1 MSKDLTRDTEAARQ
15 DSGPINGV
23 AVAIVTDNRDPDGL
37 ARVRVRFPWHSR
49 PEESYWARLATPM
62 TGNNYGTFF
71 LPDVND
77 EVLVAFE
84 RGDLRFPCVVGS
96 LWNGNHKPPVT
107 NADGR
112 NDIRTIRTR
121 KGHALRFDDGVK
133 SGGVRLEL
141 NDGKAI
147 TIDDSGITIDAGNG
161 NRIVIGSASGATTI
175 DAASSLRIRAPQ
187 IAIEASGTLDI
198 RAGGTLTLRGSLVAI
213 N

>member
-1 MSKDLTRDTEAARQ
+1 MSTKIPRDSEAARL
-15 DSGPINGV
+15 DGGPINGV
-23 AVAIVTDNRDPDGL
+23 AVAIVRDNRDPNGQ
-37 ARVRVRFPWHSR
+37 ARVRVSFPWHAQ
-49 PEESYWARLATPM
+49 PEEAYWARLATPM
-62 TGNNYGTFF
+62 TGKGFGTFF

-84 RGDLRFPCVVGS
+84 RGDIRSPYVVGS
-96 LWNGNHKPPVT
+96 LWNGDHKPPET

-121 KGHALRFDDGVK
+121 KGHSLRFDDGAK
-133 SGGVRLEL
+133 GRVRLEL

-147 TIDDSGITIDAGNG
+147 TMDEAGITIDAENG
-161 NRIVIGSASGATTI
+161 NRIVIDSASGATTI

-187 IAIEASGTLDI
+187 IAIDASGSLDI
-198 RAGGTLTLRGSLVAI
+198 RAAGTLTLRGALVLI

>member
-1 MSKDLTRDTEAARQ
+1 MSTDA
-15 DSGPINGV
+15 INGV
-23 AVAIVTDNRDPDGL
+23 ATAIVRDNRDPDGL
-37 ARVRVRFPWHSR
+37 ARVRVSFPWHSR

-62 TGNNYGTFF
+62 TGKGYGAYF
-71 LPDVND
+71 LPEVND

-84 RGDLRFPCVVGS
+84 RGDLRFPYVVGS
-96 LWNGNHKPPVT
+96 LWNGNDKPPVT

-121 KGHALRFDDGVK
+121 KGHALRFEDGAK
-133 SGGVRLEL
+133 GRLRLEL

-147 TIDDSGITIDAGNG
+147 TIDEGAITIDAGNG
-161 NRIVIGSASGATTI
+161 NRIVISSASGATTI
-175 DAASSLRIRAPQ
+175 EAASTLRIHAPQ

-198 RAGGTLTLRGSLVAI
+198 KAGGVLKMQGSLVAI

>member
-1 MSKDLTRDTEAARQ
+1 MSTDVPRETEAARR
-15 DSGPINGV
+15 DGPINGV
-23 AVAIVTDNRDPDGL
+23 AVAIVRDNRDPSGL
-37 ARVRVRFPWHSR
+37 ARVRVSFPWHSR

-62 TGNNYGTFF
+62 TGKSYGTFF
-71 LPDVND
+71 LPEVDD

-84 RGDLRFPCVVGS
+84 RGDIRFPYVVGS
-96 LWNGNHKPPVT
+96 LWNGDRKPPVT

-121 KGHALRFDDGVK
+121 KGHALTFEDGAK
-133 SGGVRLEL
+133 GRIRLEL

-147 TIDDSGITIDAGNG
+147 TIDDGGITIDAENG

-175 DAASSLRIRAPQ
+175 DAASTLRIRAPQ

-198 RAGGTLTLRGSLVAI
+198 KAGGRLNLLGAVVTI